1 MLFTSQ
7 RKFCCVV
14 GKVKASE
21 NTYKSFREW
30 IEATYKNGEP
40 DEDEWLE
47 IIDQAIH
54 YDFNTGRW
62 GSRDM
67 QLDPATEDDDALT
80 ESPRHWTED

>member
-1 MLFTSQ
+1 M
-7 RKFCCVV
+7 
-14 GKVKASE
+14 KASE

-40 DEDEWLE
+40 DEDEWME
-47 IIDQAIH
+47 IIDQDIH
-54 YDFNTGRW
+54 SDFNTGRW